1 MSLQEEIASLRRKV
15 ERAKKFE
22 MADRADEVLM
32 EEIREYK
39 DTLTCPSCKVRKLA
53 WHLPKKGSVLFYI
66 GGWNTVI

>member
-53 WHLPKKGSVLFYI
+53 WHLTKKGSILFYI